1 MVVVAQL
8 VRAIDCGS
16 IGRGFKPHLPPQ
28 KIKAFGIP
36 AAFFFHLTLEPSP
49 ELLFLFHLSLESSPE
64 LLPLGF

>member
-28 KIKAFGIP
+28 QNQGFQ
-36 AAFFFHLTLEPSP
+36 FNWEP
-49 ELLFLFHLSLESSPE
+49 FLFHLPRK
-64 LLPLGF
+64 LPPGRQHYSVMLF